1 MLESYT
7 QSFKNLYNQMPTWMM
22 CESMGMCKKNKS
34 VAVNQLH
41 NPNCLKGKKFWCS
54 SWDNA
59 KECKVIRFTFL
70 TVLNLNIII
79 LLLTSL
85 NQTFDY

>member
-22 CESMGMCKKNKS
+22 CEALALCKKNKS
-34 VAVNQLH
+34 VAVNQL
-41 NPNCLKGKKFWCS
+41 NNTDCLKGETFWCA

-59 KECKVIRFTFL
+59 KECKVIEFT
-70 TVLNLNIII
+70 I
-79 LLLTSL
+79 LIAIF
-85 NQTFDY
+85 NQFIVTLILAS